1 MPFPYPNFFVVTAK
15 LIQSPDEMKSLN
27 EFGLH
32 MLSTQMFQSKL
43 EHRAIYD
50 GMVLKEKGQDFK
62 GTLNIVA
69 NKVTLHYH
77 YGVSDKVADV
87 YDTLEELELQFRGVG
102 AFKLRVGNS
111 GSFLMPHEPLY
122 ANFLDGV
129 NVEIVASLN
138 GGAPMAKGVTKSIY
152 KSKVVNK
159 RDIYHSTAL
168 ELVGKAKEMKF
179 SDTAC
184 LDAQAL
190 LAHLANY
197 AKSPKALF
205 EDAFGQMGLD
215 EIQKI
220 QGILDSN
227 SREVWGGTEAKIEG
241 VANVIC
247 GKMLKGVQKHI
258 SDCDSLYKA
267 IVAQIIDLY
276 ASFALKKN
284 RFDNEQLVKMAE
296 ARASALKA
304 TEASSSAD
312 KTLADAFA
320 KFNLGSWM
328 SVKDD
333 TTDAFV
339 KFNLDSWMAVIW
351 LYSLDWSPACGC
363 EKLAFEASLPTFQ
376 RRCFHRNRFKT
387 HWKNILF
394 LKEETGD
401 VSISSEQVL
410 SSLVFFGLPLIHLD
424 RQVDEPDTH
433 SSSPSAIQANPF
445 FLGEGWCG

>member
-77 YGVSDKVADV
+77 YGVDDKVADV

-102 AFKLRVGNS
+102 AFKLRVGKS

-333 TTDAFV
+333 ATDAFV

-363 EKLAFEASLPTFQ
+363 EKIGIWGVFAHISEEMLSPKPFQ
-376 RRCFHRNRFKT
+376 NT
-387 HWKNILF
+387 
-394 LKEETGD
+394 LKKH
-401 VSISSEQVL
+401 
-410 SSLVFFGLPLIHLD
+410 FF
-424 RQVDEPDTH
+424 
-433 SSSPSAIQANPF
+433 
-445 FLGEGWCG
+445 